1 MQTFGVDV
9 VARALAPVGA
19 VTPAVRRS
27 CVTDVFDPALKAAAL
42 GVVDTGVNT
51 GVGPGV
57 NTGVVGATGVTELDA
72 TDALP
77 VPATFVAVTVNIY
90 AVPLV
95 RPVTVQERAP
105 VVVHVR
111 PPGLAV
117 TVYPV
122 IGQPPS
128 DTGAVHDTTLCASAP
143 LVAETLVGTP
153 GCEAKIVALPPGFE
167 LSPDAPTITVLPSL
181 DNATESP
188 KNSFA
193 SPPVW
198 VIVCCCVHVALERVK
213 IVALP

>member
-42 GVVDTGVNT
+42 GVVDTGVNTGVNT

-128 DTGAVHDTTLCASAP
+128 DTGAVHDTTLCPFAP
-143 LVAETLVGTP
+143 VVAVTLVGRP
-153 GCEAKIVALPPGFE
+153 GCEAKIVALP
-167 LSPDAPTITVLPSL
+167 
-181 DNATESP
+181 
-188 KNSFA
+188 
-193 SPPVW
+193 
-198 VIVCCCVHVALERVK
+198 
-213 IVALP
+213 

>member
-27 CVTDVFDPALKAAAL
+27 CVTDVFDPALKAAAI
-42 GVVDTGVNT
+42 GVVDT
-51 GVGPGV
+51 GV

-77 VPATFVAVTVNIY
+77 VPAAFVAVTVNTY

-117 TVYPV
+117 TVYAV
-122 IGQPPS
+122 IAAPPFAA
-128 DTGAVHDTTLCASAP
+128 GAVHDTTLSASAA
-143 LVAETLVGTP
+143 LVADTPVGAPGTVASMPLTATGVELLVVEP
-153 GCEAKIVALPPGFE
+153 
-167 LSPDAPTITVLPSL
+167 SPS
-181 DNATESP
+181 
-188 KNSFA
+188 
-193 SPPVW
+193 
-198 VIVCCCVHVALERVK
+198 
-213 IVALP
+213 

>member
-57 NTGVVGATGVTELDA
+57 NAGVVGATGVTELDA

-117 TVYPV
+117 TVYAV
-122 IGQPPS
+122 IAAPPFAA
-128 DTGAVHDTTLCASAP
+128 GAVHDTTLSASAA
-143 LVAETLVGTP
+143 LVADTPVGAPGTVASMPLTATGVELLVVEP
-153 GCEAKIVALPPGFE
+153 
-167 LSPDAPTITVLPSL
+167 SPS
-181 DNATESP
+181 
-188 KNSFA
+188 
-193 SPPVW
+193 
-198 VIVCCCVHVALERVK
+198 
-213 IVALP
+213 